1 MYNSLGDVNFNGKF
15 KGIPLKANQ
24 INDSLIEIVVDNK
37 KVSFKKGKK
46 NLVKKELQTI
56 FNKILTKQY
65 KDLDD
70 KYLESDAKKD
80 NIKINKF
87 VDSLDLEF
95 KNIQTMP
102 VKKKATKKAVT
113 KKSVALRKKITVKKS
128 VAPRKKVTV
137 KKVVAPRKKVVR
149 RNIEIDSNRPALP
162 KGKRVSKNGVVYYE
176 YRENH
181 ADNKQTKKK
190 GKMLGVGS
198 IFDIKIIEDLDSLKK
213 QYLKLAKKY
222 HPDAGGTTIQFQ
234 ELQNEYER
242 LFKKLLN
249 GSGLSEEAK
258 ENEVEIDKEIRN
270 IIDALVNL
278 ENLNVELI
286 GKWLWISGETYP
298 VKDTLKSAG
307 LLFIKKAGVPY
318 WVYKGSES
326 AGRGKMSMEEIKNK
340 YGSSKIDLKKTKKIS
355 GISINKTKL
364 KSALLKLKKGLN
376 KRMI

>member
-1 MYNSLGDVNFNGKF
+1 MYNIGDANFTGKY
-15 KGIPLKANQ
+15 KGIPLKANS
-24 INDSLIEIVVDNK
+24 ISESLIEIVIGNK
-37 KVSFKKGKK
+37 KVSFKKGDKIAVTKK
-46 NLVKKELQTI
+46 VQSI
-56 FNKILTKQY
+56 INKILNE
-65 KDLDD
+65 D
-70 KYLESDAKKD
+70 ESEQKKD
-80 NIKINKF
+80 NTRIKKF
-87 VDSLDLEF
+87 VDSLSSEF
-95 KNIQTMP
+95 KSVKIMP
-102 VKKKATKKAVT
+102 VKKKVTKKAVAKKAATKKAVT
-113 KKSVALRKKITVKKS
+113 KKVIAKKS
-128 VAPRKKVTV
+128 VAPL
-137 KKVVAPRKKVVR
+137 KKVVR

-162 KGKRVSKNGVVYYE
+162 KGKRISKNDNVYYE

-190 GKMLGVGS
+190 GQMLGVGS

-298 VKDTLKSAG
+298 VKDVLKSAG